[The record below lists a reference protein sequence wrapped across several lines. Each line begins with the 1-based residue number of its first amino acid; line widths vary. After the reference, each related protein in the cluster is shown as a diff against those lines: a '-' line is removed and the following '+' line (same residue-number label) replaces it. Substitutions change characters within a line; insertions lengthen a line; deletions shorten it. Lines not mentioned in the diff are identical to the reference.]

1 MLGEHDVE
9 QGDVVG
15 VGEERDVDKEE
26 GEDVQDGEDDWLSL
40 ICSDEQ

>member
-1 MLGEHDVE
+1 MKGEHDVE

-15 VGEERDVDKEE
+15 VDKEE

-40 ICSDEQ
+40 ICSDEH